1 MITKTESF
9 FDFYKEKPKGL
20 FDFLSD
26 VFSSSRS
33 TSFIYNTKAHFIITL
48 YIKEQ
53 SGYAHF
59 ELISN
64 DIPKNVASRGTIQSI
79 LDMGVKLGIYTK
91 LTYPND
97 RRVKLYNLSK
107 TASVEVDRFF
117 KEFLKLSKN
126 FSKK

>member
-97 RRVKLYNLSK
+97 RRVKLYNLSR

-117 KEFLKLSKN
+117 KEFLRLSKN

>member
-59 ELISN
+59 ELIYN

-91 LTYPND
+91 LAYPND

-107 TASVEVDRFF
+107 TASAEVDRFF
-117 KEFLKLSKN
+117 TNFLELSKN

>member
-1 MITKTESF
+1 MITKTESI

-117 KEFLKLSKN
+117 KEFLRLSKN

>member
-1 MITKTESF
+1 MITKTESI
-9 FDFYKEKPKGL
+9 FDFYNEKPKGL
-20 FDFLSD
+20 FDFLSV
-26 VFSSSRS
+26 VFSSSNS

-59 ELISN
+59 ELIYN

-107 TASVEVDRFF
+107 AASAEVDRFF
-117 KEFLKLSKN
+117 INFLELSKN

>member
-1 MITKTESF
+1 MITKTESI

-20 FDFLSD
+20 FGYLSD

-107 TASVEVDRFF
+107 AASEEVDRFF
-117 KEFLKLSKN
+117 INFLELSKN
-126 FSKK
+126 YSKE

>member
-1 MITKTESF
+1 MITKTKSF

-117 KEFLKLSKN
+117 KEFLRLSKN

>member
-1 MITKTESF
+1 MITKTEPF

-117 KEFLKLSKN
+117 KEFLRLSKN

>member
-1 MITKTESF
+1 MITKTESI

-20 FDFLSD
+20 FGYLSD

-33 TSFIYNTKAHFIITL
+33 TSFIYNTKAHLIITL

-59 ELISN
+59 EAICK
-64 DIPKNVASRGTIQSI
+64 DIPNNIASRGTIQSI
-79 LDMGVKLGIYTK
+79 LDMGVKLNIFTK

-97 RRVKLYNLSK
+97 KRVKLYNLSEK
-107 TASVEVDRFF
+107 TSAEVDRFF
-117 KEFLKLSKN
+117 ENFLKI
-126 FSKK
+126 SKKLNN

>member
-59 ELISN
+59 ELIFN

-117 KEFLKLSKN
+117 KEFLRLSKN

>member
-33 TSFIYNTKAHFIITL
+33 TSFIYNSKAHFIITL

-117 KEFLKLSKN
+117 KEFLRLSKN

>member
-1 MITKTESF
+1 MCIRDS
-9 FDFYKEKPKGL
+9 
-20 FDFLSD
+20 LSD

-59 ELISN
+59 ELIYN
-64 DIPKNVASRGTIQSI
+64 DIPKNVASRGTIQNI

-97 RRVKLYNLSK
+97 KRVKLYNLSK
-107 TASVEVDRFF
+107 AASDEVDRFF

-126 FSKK
+126 LSKK

>member
-1 MITKTESF
+1 MITKTESI

-20 FDFLSD
+20 FGYLSD

-59 ELISN
+59 ELIFN
-64 DIPKNVASRGTIQSI
+64 DIPKNVASRGAIQSI

-117 KEFLKLSKN
+117 KEFLRLSKN

>member
-1 MITKTESF
+1 MITKTESI

-20 FDFLSD
+20 FGYLSA

-59 ELISN
+59 ELIYN
-64 DIPKNVASRGTIQSI
+64 DIPKNVASRGTIQNI

-97 RRVKLYNLSK
+97 KRVKLYNLSK
-107 TASVEVDRFF
+107 AASDEVDRFF

-126 FSKK
+126 LSKK

>member
-117 KEFLKLSKN
+117 KEFLRLSKN
-126 FSKK
+126 FSEK

>member
-117 KEFLKLSKN
+117 KEFLRLSKN

>member
-97 RRVKLYNLSK
+97 RRVKLYKLSK

-117 KEFLKLSKN
+117 KEFLRLSKN

>member
-9 FDFYKEKPKGL
+9 FNFYKEKPKGL

-117 KEFLKLSKN
+117 KEFLRLSKN

>member
-1 MITKTESF
+1 MITKTESI

-20 FDFLSD
+20 FGYLSD

-59 ELISN
+59 ELIYN
-64 DIPKNVASRGTIQSI
+64 DIPKNVASRGTIQNI

-97 RRVKLYNLSK
+97 KRVKLYNLSK
-107 TASVEVDRFF
+107 AASDEVDRFF

-126 FSKK
+126 LSKK

>member
-1 MITKTESF
+1 LITKTESF

-117 KEFLKLSKN
+117 KEFLRLSKN